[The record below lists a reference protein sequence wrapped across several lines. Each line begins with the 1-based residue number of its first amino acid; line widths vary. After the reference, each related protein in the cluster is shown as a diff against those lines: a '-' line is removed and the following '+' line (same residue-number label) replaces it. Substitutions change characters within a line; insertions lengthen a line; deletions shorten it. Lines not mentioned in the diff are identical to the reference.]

1 MYDPI
6 VGQYVLDHWKWV
18 TKARCQSRPE
28 ARLRLQIDHVA
39 PPQGVSARGDASRFG
54 HGESVYG
61 PEQFT
66 AALACDAVDG
76 IGREEHRHAVERRPL
91 PVGAGSSPRGKG

>member
-1 MYDPI
+1 MVAAYEAEAIP
-6 VGQYVLDHWKWV
+6 
-18 TKARCQSRPE
+18 RCQSRPE
-28 ARLRLQIDHVA
+28 ARLRLQIGHVA

-66 AALACDAVDG
+66 AALALDAVDG

-91 PVGAGSSPRGKG
+91 PVANPEGVNRNHKGSG

>member
-1 MYDPI
+1 MVAAYEAEAIP
-6 VGQYVLDHWKWV
+6 
-18 TKARCQSRPE
+18 RCQSRPE
-28 ARLRLQIDHVA
+28 ARLRLQIGHVA

-66 AALACDAVDG
+66 AALALDAVDG

-91 PVGAGSSPRGKG
+91 PVADPECVNRNHGDSG